1 MRPAISSIAISKCR
15 PSSKVT
21 LFAGRGA
28 LRGGRPT
35 PPGITARALSPF
47 RRACSLGCA
56 ILLAAANLPAA
67 AENRANLLPQLHPGQ
82 TLTYQIR
89 LRVAKHIRSQSR
101 IATPAPPDLAPVD
114 ITRTIR
120 IEVLDVAPAGPRA
133 KLVLR
138 AQIQDSAA
146 AAQPAAK
153 SFEFSIRSDGTV
165 IPPKDVD
172 ELASEDADA
181 WRAWLA
187 NFAIAW
193 TIPEKGAKLGDKWSA
208 EEPILDMPLAELHW
222 QKESQY
228 VRDEACPVA
237 QSAGE
242 RCAVLL
248 TTAILKQ
255 HSSPKDA
262 TPEDYKS
269 RQLKTMGTATGRND
283 SFTYI
288 SLSTGLIV
296 RSSEDANQS
305 MDVLIAKLDGSNQ
318 VHYYVEAKSSTEM
331 LLVVPAP

>member
-1 MRPAISSIAISKCR
+1 VLRPYC
-15 PSSKVT
+15 P
-21 LFAGRGA
+21 GA
-28 LRGGRPT
+28 AASVLS
-35 PPGITARALSPF
+35 ARRRVCGLASALV
-47 RRACSLGCA
+47 
-56 ILLAAANLPAA
+56 LAAANLGIA
-67 AENRANLLPQLHPGQ
+67 AENRTTLLPQLHSGQ

-101 IATPAPPDLAPVD
+101 IATPAPPNLGPVD

-120 IEVLDVAPAGPRA
+120 INVLDVAPAGPRA

-138 AQIQDSAA
+138 AQIQDPAA

-165 IPPKDVD
+165 ISPKDVD
-172 ELASEDADA
+172 ELAPEDADA

-228 VRDEACPVA
+228 VREEPCPVA

-269 RQLKTMGTATGRND
+269 LQLKTMGTATGRND

-331 LLVVPAP
+331 LLVPSTP

>member
-1 MRPAISSIAISKCR
+1 VLRPHC
-15 PSSKVT
+15 
-21 LFAGRGA
+21 
-28 LRGGRPT
+28 
-35 PPGITARALSPF
+35 PGITVSVMLVSL
-47 RRACSLGCA
+47 RRYFTVACA
-56 ILLAAANLPAA
+56 ILLATTNPVT
-67 AENRANLLPQLHPGQ
+67 AENRSSLLPQLHVGQ

-120 IEVLDVAPAGPRA
+120 IDVLDVAPAGPRA

-146 AAQPAAK
+146 AAEPAAK

-172 ELASEDADA
+172 ELAPEDADA

-193 TIPEKGAKLGDKWSA
+193 TIPEKGAKLADKWSA

-222 QKESQY
+222 QKESKY
-228 VRDEACPVA
+228 LRDEGCPVA

-242 RCAVLL
+242 RCAVVL

-255 HSSPKDA
+255 RSSPKDA

-269 RQLKTMGTATGRND
+269 RQLKTMGSATGRND

-288 SLSTGLIV
+288 SLSTGLTV
-296 RSSEDANQS
+296 RSSEEANQS

-331 LLVVPAP
+331 LLVAPAP